1 MAPGGCG
8 GVCTEHRLAW
18 STLVGETSAS
28 SSPPRDQVL
37 LWGVIVQPF
46 IPPASTPSQQGEPRT
61 ESKPSA

>member
-1 MAPGGCG
+1 M
-8 GVCTEHRLAW
+8 EHRLAW

-28 SSPPRDQVL
+28 SSPPRDRVL
-37 LWGVIVQPF
+37 LWGVIVRPF